1 MRRLMVHPFFYTL
14 KNYIYIH
21 NYNMYNIIYNNKYT
35 CNFIYTPTFLYTLGF
50 PHGSEGKRICPQCRR
65 PRFDPWVGKI
75 PWRREWPHP
84 GILAWRIQWR
94 EEAGGL
100 QSMGSQRVGHDWAT
114 KLFFLNM
121 PCFVHLNKRA
131 KKRRAFKRLLGDK
144 NSNFSSALW
153 EQFLYY
159 FFPYRFLSSWAKL
172 GLWFL
177 KTLES

>member
-1 MRRLMVHPFFYTL
+1 MVHPFFYTL

-114 KLFFLNM
+114 KLIFLNM

-144 NSNFSSALW
+144 ILISVLPFGSSFCIIFFHTDFCHL
-153 EQFLYY
+153 EQNWVSDF
-159 FFPYRFLSSWAKL
+159 WKH
-172 GLWFL
+172 
-177 KTLES
+177 